1 MAEKAGSGSSSPKA
15 KTWCDHLALLSS
27 DLTRIPKSDTPCKR
41 CQDLKE
47 SWVCLSCKD
56 VFCSRYVN
64 MHFVEHYGQTKHCL
78 AASCRDQRIW
88 CFRCEAFLD
97 AQVIP
102 QLRSL
107 LSPSNTSKD
116 LSSSSKLENMDAL
129 MVAVADLISEPVPS
143 FDFRPADVQ
152 SLVWHDEHELALAKE
167 GLQKIFDR
175 ELEALA
181 DHQVQKEFLAYSAI
195 FLAYPCPSELK
206 DLSSFG
212 VNLSEETSAFLQA
225 QHKLKVASNLSA
237 SVTQKKFVLRQQ
249 ASKYAEVKKEILAT
263 DEKVAN
269 LKAMIKE
276 LESEIKNLE
285 ASLATAESDREKT
298 HEVLDTIDTQV
309 TTVRDGLVSDLA
321 QASAMEGM
329 TRAANELVTQR
340 QSAWDSLRTTFAKL
354 F

>member
-1 MAEKAGSGSSSPKA
+1 MAKKAGSGSSSPKA
-15 KTWCDHLALLSS
+15 KTFCDHLALLSS
-27 DLTRIPKSDTPCKR
+27 DFTRIPKSDTPCKR
-41 CQDLKE
+41 CHDVKE

-64 MHFVEHYGQTKHCL
+64 MHFIEHYRQTNHCL
-78 AASCRDQRIW
+78 TASCRDQRIW
-88 CFRCEAFLD
+88 CYRCEAFLD
-97 AQVIP
+97 ARVIP
-102 QLRSL
+102 QLRSF
-107 LSPSNTSKD
+107 LSPSNASKD

-143 FDFRPADVQ
+143 FDLRPADAH
-152 SLVWHDEHELALAKE
+152 SLVGHDELVLAKE

-175 ELEALA
+175 GLEALA

-195 FLAYPCPSELK
+195 FLAYHPCPSELK

-212 VNLSEETSAFLQA
+212 VNLSEETSTFLQA

-237 SVTQKKFVLRQQ
+237 SITQKKFVLLQQ

-263 DEKVAN
+263 DGKVAI
-269 LKAMIKE
+269 LKAMIKG

-285 ASLATAESDREKT
+285 ASDREKT

-354 F
+354 S

>member
-1 MAEKAGSGSSSPKA
+1 
-15 KTWCDHLALLSS
+15 
-27 DLTRIPKSDTPCKR
+27 
-41 CQDLKE
+41 
-47 SWVCLSCKD
+47 
-56 VFCSRYVN
+56 
-64 MHFVEHYGQTKHCL
+64 
-78 AASCRDQRIW
+78 
-88 CFRCEAFLD
+88 
-97 AQVIP
+97 
-102 QLRSL
+102 
-107 LSPSNTSKD
+107 
-116 LSSSSKLENMDAL
+116 
-129 MVAVADLISEPVPS
+129 MVAVGDLISEPVPS
-143 FDFRPADVQ
+143 FDFCPADAQ
-152 SLVWHDEHELALAKE
+152 SLVGHDELALAKE

-175 ELEALA
+175 GLEALA

-195 FLAYPCPSELK
+195 FLAYHLCPSELK

-237 SVTQKKFVLRQQ
+237 SITQKKFVLLQQ

>member
-1 MAEKAGSGSSSPKA
+1 
-15 KTWCDHLALLSS
+15 
-27 DLTRIPKSDTPCKR
+27 
-41 CQDLKE
+41 
-47 SWVCLSCKD
+47 
-56 VFCSRYVN
+56 
-64 MHFVEHYGQTKHCL
+64 
-78 AASCRDQRIW
+78 
-88 CFRCEAFLD
+88 
-97 AQVIP
+97 
-102 QLRSL
+102 
-107 LSPSNTSKD
+107 
-116 LSSSSKLENMDAL
+116 

-175 ELEALA
+175 GLEALA